1 MEYNRK
7 STTNHCIPIASL
19 YDIITGYK
27 SSCCQLQAQS
37 AGEESGAHKNSKK
50 VRKERII
57 NPLVCPWNQPLPSL
71 TMGAEY
77 LVSLLLLVTLHTSS
91 TLPAMPP
98 QGDGDSSTL
107 PAMPPQGD
115 GDSSTLPAMPPQ
127 GDGDSYTAGVVEFAP
142 NITLDQPHVLTPQEA
157 LQRMMYNLRRFERY
171 VKEGREGGA
180 DIIVFPED
188 GIYGFLF
195 LTRDQL
201 FPFLEE
207 IPDPQIK
214 SYTPCGDVSF
224 SDRPVL
230 SYLSCLARN
239 YQMVVVANMGDKQ
252 KCHNSST
259 RFPTHT
265 TSHSHRT
272 ENECPPNGWY
282 QYNTNVVFD
291 SDGSLLAKYHKAHLY
306 GAESEIFDTPH
317 PTPHV
322 VFNTSFGVT
331 FGTFTCYDILYCDP
345 PLELLNMGVRNFV
358 FPTAW
363 GNSYPFYT
371 SIAFQQAWS
380 WRASSNFLAAN
391 LHFPNKHSFPVDLR
405 FYLTGSGIYSQGHA
419 LRTFISGENFPPA
432 SGKLLIATL
441 EKQPSISIA
450 SHAYPSSAHD
460 STTAEFREKI
470 SDVDDINTIATLS
483 KPSTQQYHHYRKQDE
498 GGSKDGWDEQVPR
511 LAESDVSDIDM
522 NSNTY
527 LNFTALDDKLS
538 NTATASYT
546 DTETQLYIEC
556 TLDYARQQYVETEAY
571 ALGAYIGGSV
581 DNPELLF
588 AVCSLVKCASSEP
601 STCGAP
607 VKGYTA
613 QTVFDGIKLSG
624 SFPDGSVV
632 MPEVQ
637 LSGLELASPSDV
649 TLAANGLMMGGVSK
663 PLLSANLWS
672 RIQPGGV
679 KHGNKYHCSNTH
691 Y

>member
-1 MEYNRK
+1 
-7 STTNHCIPIASL
+7 
-19 YDIITGYK
+19 
-27 SSCCQLQAQS
+27 
-37 AGEESGAHKNSKK
+37 
-50 VRKERII
+50 
-57 NPLVCPWNQPLPSL
+57 
-71 TMGAEY
+71 MGAKH
-77 LVSLLLLVTLHTSS
+77 LITLLLLVTLH
-91 TLPAMPP
+91 A
-98 QGDGDSSTL
+98 
-107 PAMPPQGD
+107 AA
-115 GDSSTLPAMPPQ
+115 TLPAMPPQ

-157 LQRMMYNLRRFERY
+157 LQRMMYNLRSFERY

-195 LTRDQL
+195 LTREEL

-207 IPDPQIK
+207 IPDPQTQ
-214 SYTPCGDVSF
+214 SYTPCGDASF
-224 SDRPVL
+224 TDQPVL

-252 KCHNSST
+252 KCHNSSN

-272 ENECPPNGWY
+272 EHECPPNGWY

-306 GAESEIFDTPH
+306 GVESEIFDTPH

-380 WRASSNFLAAN
+380 WRTSSNFLAAN

-441 EKQPSISIA
+441 EKQPSKSIA

-470 SDVDDINTIATLS
+470 SDADDIDTIATLS
-483 KPSTQQYHHYRKQDE
+483 KPSSQQYHHYRKQDE
-498 GGSKDGWDEQVPR
+498 GGGKDGQDEQAR
-511 LAESDVSDIDM
+511 LAELDVSNIDM

-527 LNFTALDDKLS
+527 LNFTALDGKLT

-556 TLDYARQQYVETEAY
+556 TLEYTRQQYVETETY

-581 DNPELLF
+581 DNPELF
-588 AVCSLVKCASSEP
+588 YAVCSQVKCASSEL

-637 LSGLELASPSDV
+637 LSGLELANPSDV
-649 TLAANGLMMGGVSK
+649 TLTANGLIVGGVSK

-679 KHGNKYHCSNTH
+679 KHGNKYRCSNTH
-691 Y
+691 